1 MNRYN
6 WLGLALALASSAA
19 FGTSGSLAKG
29 LLVAGWSPAGAVTW
43 RVGLGALALLL
54 PAALAMRGRWGSL
67 ARGWPTV
74 LLFGLVAVAGCQLA
88 YFLAVERLSVAIAL
102 LLEYLGV
109 ILVVVWLWLR
119 RAQRPRPL
127 TLVGACLAVLGLV
140 LVLDVFGAVTIDVV
154 GVVWG
159 LVAAFGLATFFVVSA
174 DDRSGLP
181 PIVMASGGL
190 LVGAVVL
197 LLAGWAGVVPFAW
210 NTSEVVLAGYR
221 VPWWLDIAALGL
233 FAAAFAYVTGILA
246 ARRLGSKLASFVGL
260 SEVLFAVLWAWL
272 LLGELPV
279 AVQLLGG
286 ALILAGVILV
296 KLDEGPR
303 RASAPEFAPE
313 KLSWPEEPVQEA

>member
-43 RVGLGALALLL
+43 RVGIGALALLV
-54 PAALAMRGRWGSL
+54 PAALAMRGRWGTL
-67 ARGWPTV
+67 RRGWPTV

-88 YFLAVERLSVAIAL
+88 YFLAVERLSVAVAL
-102 LLEYLGV
+102 LIEYLGV
-109 ILVVVWLWLR
+109 ILVVIWLWLR
-119 RAQRPRPL
+119 RGQRPRPL
-127 TLVGACLAVLGLV
+127 TLAGAALAIVGLV
-140 LVLDVFGAVTIDVV
+140 LVLDVFGAIQVDLL
-154 GVVWG
+154 GVFWG

-181 PIVMASGGL
+181 PIAMASGGL

-197 LLAGWAGVVPFAW
+197 LLAGWSGIVPFLW
-210 NTSEVVLAGYR
+210 NTSDVALAGHV
-221 VPWWLDIAALGL
+221 VPWWVDVAALGL
-233 FAAAFAYVTGILA
+233 FAAAFAYVAGIFA
-246 ARRLGSKLASFVGL
+246 ARRLGSKVASFVGL

-279 AVQLLGG
+279 VIQLLGG
-286 ALILAGVILV
+286 ALILAGVVLV
-296 KLDEGPR
+296 KLDEGPGQ
-303 RASAPEFAPE
+303 ASAQEVAAATAAAPH
-313 KLSWPEEPVQEA
+313 